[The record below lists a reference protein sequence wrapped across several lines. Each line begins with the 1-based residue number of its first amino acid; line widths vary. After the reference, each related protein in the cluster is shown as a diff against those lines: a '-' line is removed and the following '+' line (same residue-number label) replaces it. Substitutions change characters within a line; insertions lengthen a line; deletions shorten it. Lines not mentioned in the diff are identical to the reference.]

1 MMINIEEISQKSEE
15 NGTWARLYLLISV
28 DEEDYYLY
36 ERLVER
42 MKLGIPE
49 FMEARLIEIL

>member
-1 MMINIEEISQKSEE
+1 M
-15 NGTWARLYLLISV
+15 ARLFLLISV

-36 ERLVER
+36 ERLIER

-49 FMEARLIEIL
+49 FREGKLIEML